1 VSAVPVPVGVSAM
14 PPPLLPF
21 ASPAAAAPQNTPAQA
36 ANAART
42 GPNGGRVQQAQLVFH
57 KDPEYPQIAKQS
69 GAQGE
74 VVLTAMIG
82 VNGKVKDV
90 KVLQGHP
97 LLRNAAIAAV
107 KQWVYKPTLL
117 NGVPVEAETR
127 ITLKFVARP

>member
-1 VSAVPVPVGVSAM
+1 MASPVPVGVTSM
-14 PPPLLPF
+14 PAPVL
-21 ASPAAAAPQNTPAQA
+21 ASPAPAGAAPQSAPAQA
-36 ANAART
+36 ANSAKSK
-42 GPNGGRVQQAQLVFH
+42 PNGGQVQQAQLISH

-74 VVLTAMIG
+74 VVVTAIIG
-82 VNGKVKDV
+82 ADGKVKDV

-127 ITLKFVARP
+127 ISLNFVARR